1 MDFLMELQISITLF
15 LQNLGS
21 WLTSPFVG
29 LSFLAT
35 EPFFIVLMPLIF
47 WSIDSL
53 LGVRMAFMLV
63 ISGTFNSILKMLF
76 HTPRPF
82 WFDSRV
88 QSLSQETSFGIPSG
102 HSQNSISLFGIMA
115 VTVRKKAFTI
125 FLVVIIFLIG
135 LSRIY
140 LGMHFIHDV
149 LTGWLFG
156 ILFLIIYLRLEMP
169 AAKWITSKTLSMQ
182 ILLSFLF
189 SMVLILLSLA
199 TQSTSLS
206 WQMPEEWVATA
217 AITGGAIPNPFNIE
231 GQITLAAVAFGFM
244 SGLACWVKRFGLP
257 KVKGSWLKRLLR
269 YFVGIIGVFAIY
281 LGLKVILPEEPL
293 MLGLI
298 LRFLRYTLLGFWV
311 SFLAPIVFK
320 QLKLEN

>member
-1 MDFLMELQISITLF
+1 
-15 LQNLGS
+15 
-21 WLTSPFVG
+21 
-29 LSFLAT
+29 
-35 EPFFIVLMPLIF
+35 
-47 WSIDSL
+47 
-53 LGVRMAFMLV
+53 
-63 ISGTFNSILKMLF
+63 
-76 HTPRPF
+76 
-82 WFDSRV
+82 
-88 QSLSQETSFGIPSG
+88 
-102 HSQNSISLFGIMA
+102 
-115 VTVRKKAFTI
+115 
-125 FLVVIIFLIG
+125 
-135 LSRIY
+135 
-140 LGMHFIHDV
+140 
-149 LTGWLFG
+149 
-156 ILFLIIYLRLEMP
+156 
-169 AAKWITSKTLSMQ
+169 
-182 ILLSFLF
+182 
-189 SMVLILLSLA
+189 MVLILLSLA